1 MKSHRWHSSLGKLT
15 HTTLNADINV
25 TPLVDVCLVLLIIFM
40 VVTPMLQKGVPI
52 NLPITEDPEKT
63 PDTEKQLQISVKADG
78 SVYLGS
84 TVVRKEQVQ
93 SELEQI
99 HQRTPDREIAVKGDK
114 LVKYGA
120 VLDVLKACR
129 EVGFNNVGR
138 SEEHTSELQSQ
149 FHLVCRLLLEKKK
162 KKHQKDIQTDTHSNN
177 TDENYDFTYIE
188 ILHKSSFRHKSVL
201 YT

>member
-1 MKSHRWHSSLGKLT
+1 MKNQWHSSIGKLT
-15 HTTLNADINV
+15 KGAMTSDINV

-40 VVTPMLQKGVPI
+40 VVTPMLQKGVPVNI
-52 NLPITEDPEKT
+52 PVTEEPEKT

-78 SVYLGS
+78 TVYLGS

-99 HQRTPDREIAVKGDK
+99 HQHTPDREVAVKGDK

-129 EVGFNNVGR
+129 EVGFNNVGLIAQPKR
-138 SEEHTSELQSQ
+138 SPGSQ
-149 FHLVCRLLLEKKK
+149 
-162 KKHQKDIQTDTHSNN
+162 I
-177 TDENYDFTYIE
+177 
-188 ILHKSSFRHKSVL
+188 
-201 YT
+201 

>member
-1 MKSHRWHSSLGKLT
+1 MISHRWHSSVGKLQKT
-15 HTTLNADINV
+15 ALTSDINV

-40 VVTPMLQKGVPI
+40 VVTPMLQKGVPV
-52 NLPITEDPEKT
+52 NLPVTEEPEKT
-63 PDTEKQLQISVKADG
+63 PDTDKQLQISVKADG

-114 LVKYGA
+114 LVKYGD

-129 EVGFNNVGR
+129 EVGFNDVG
-138 SEEHTSELQSQ
+138 LIAQPQ
-149 FHLVCRLLLEKKK
+149 
-162 KKHQKDIQTDTHSNN
+162 
-177 TDENYDFTYIE
+177 
-188 ILHKSSFRHKSVL
+188 KSSSGGPA
-201 YT
+201 

>member
-1 MKSHRWHSSLGKLT
+1 MATHRWHSSLGKFSAAGLT
-15 HTTLNADINV
+15 SEINV

-52 NLPITEDPEKT
+52 NLPVTEEPEKT

-93 SELEQI
+93 GELEQI
-99 HQRTPDREIAVKGDK
+99 HARTPDREIAVKGDK
-114 LVKYGA
+114 LVKYGS

-129 EVGFNNVGR
+129 EVGFNNVGLIAQPKR
-138 SEEHTSELQSQ
+138 SGQGT
-149 FHLVCRLLLEKKK
+149 
-162 KKHQKDIQTDTHSNN
+162 
-177 TDENYDFTYIE
+177 
-188 ILHKSSFRHKSVL
+188 
-201 YT
+201 

>member
-1 MKSHRWHSSLGKLT
+1 MKSHRWHSSLGKLS
-15 HTTLNADINV
+15 HSALNADINV

-40 VVTPMLQKGVPI
+40 VVTPMLQKGVPV
-52 NLPITEDPEKT
+52 NLPVAEDPEKT

-84 TVVRKEQVQ
+84 VVVMKQQVQ

-99 HQRTPDREIAVKGDK
+99 HQRTPDREIAVKGDR

-129 EVGFNNVGR
+129 EVGFNNVGLIAQPKR
-138 SEEHTSELQSQ
+138 SPGQGT
-149 FHLVCRLLLEKKK
+149 
-162 KKHQKDIQTDTHSNN
+162 T
-177 TDENYDFTYIE
+177 
-188 ILHKSSFRHKSVL
+188 
-201 YT
+201 